1 MKLYTEC
8 FWDDWDRI
16 VDIYV
21 EKNERFPEYINDETT
36 YKIVVIEK
44 GSAGLKIK
52 GKDYVAKAPAIIL
65 LSNKDKA
72 DIKIM
77 EKIKAD
83 IVFFNPKAV
92 RDEFSF
98 DRIDAHDFDDQF
110 GTIIYQDY
118 VMILPFTDAEITKPV
133 IPISLNSLER
143 VKNII
148 GSLDAQLKGQK
159 DGFWPCR
166 SRSFLMELL
175 YFINYSY
182 VIVSSG
188 DENDKNSELDVS
200 FSQIVEYLN
209 EHIGENINL
218 ERLTK
223 EFLINRNK
231 LNDIFVKESS
241 MTCMNYLLK
250 LRLDLAKVLLS
261 TTQIPIGEVSTR
273 VGFEDS
279 NYFAKVFKKHEGM
292 SPKTF
297 RNQ

>member
-21 EKNERFPEYINDETT
+21 EKNDRFPEYINDETT
-36 YKIVVIEK
+36 YKIVVVEK
-44 GSAGLKIK
+44 GTLSLKMD
-52 GKDYVAKAPAIIL
+52 GRDYVAKAPALIL

-72 DIKIM
+72 DFKIM
-77 EKIKAD
+77 EKIRAD
-83 IVFFNPKAV
+83 IVFFNPTAV

-98 DRIDAHDFDDQF
+98 ERIDAHDFDNKF

-118 VMILPFTDAEITKPV
+118 VMILPFTKAEIIKPV

-182 VIVSSG
+182 VIVSAG
-188 DENDKNSELDVS
+188 DDQEKNTETSVS
-200 FSQIVEYLN
+200 FSEIVEYLN
-209 EHIGENINL
+209 EHIGDSINL

-231 LNDIFVKESS
+231 LNDIFMKESS

-261 TTQIPIGEVSTR
+261 TTQIPIGEVSAR
-273 VGFEDS
+273 VGFDDQ

-292 SPKTF
+292 SPKAF

>member
-21 EKNERFPEYINDETT
+21 EKNDRFPEYINDETT
-36 YKIVVIEK
+36 YKIVVVEK
-44 GSAGLKIK
+44 GTLSLKMD
-52 GKDYVAKAPAIIL
+52 GRDYVAKAPALIL

-72 DIKIM
+72 DFKIM
-77 EKIKAD
+77 EKIRAD
-83 IVFFNPKAV
+83 IVFFNPTAV

-98 DRIDAHDFDDQF
+98 ERIDAHDFDNKF

-118 VMILPFTDAEITKPV
+118 VMILPFTNAEIIKPV

-182 VIVSSG
+182 VIVSAG
-188 DENDKNSELDVS
+188 DDQENNTETSVS
-200 FSQIVEYLN
+200 FSEIVEYLN
-209 EHIGENINL
+209 EHIGDSINL

-231 LNDIFVKESS
+231 LNDIFMKESS

-261 TTQIPIGEVSTR
+261 TTQIPIGEVSAR
-273 VGFEDS
+273 VGFDDQ

-292 SPKTF
+292 SPKAF

>member
-44 GSAGLKIK
+44 GSVGLKIK

-188 DENDKNSELDVS
+188 DENEKNSELDVS

-261 TTQIPIGEVSTR
+261 TTQIPIGEVSAR

>member
-21 EKNERFPEYINDETT
+21 EKNDRVPEYINDEKT
-36 YKIVVIEK
+36 YKIVVVEK
-44 GSAGLKIK
+44 GTFGLKIDK
-52 GKDYVAKAPAIIL
+52 RDYTVKAPAIIM
-65 LSNKDKA
+65 LSNKNKA
-72 DIKIM
+72 DFKIM

-83 IVFFNPKAV
+83 IVFFNPTAV
-92 RDEFSF
+92 RDEFSYE
-98 DRIDAHDFDDQF
+98 RIDAHDFDSQI
-110 GTIIYQDY
+110 GTIVYQDF
-118 VMILPFTDAEITKPV
+118 VMILPFTDADVTQPV

-143 VKNII
+143 VKSII
-148 GSLDAQLKGQK
+148 SSLDVQLKGQK

-188 DENDKNSELDVS
+188 DDKDSESDVT
-200 FSQIVEYLN
+200 FSKIVEYLN

-231 LNDIFVKESS
+231 LNDIFMNESS

-261 TTQIPIGEVSTR
+261 TTQIPIGEVSAR

-279 NYFAKVFKKHEGM
+279 NYFTKVFKKHEGM
-292 SPKTF
+292 SPKAF

>member
-21 EKNERFPEYINDETT
+21 EKNDRFPEYINDETT
-36 YKIVVIEK
+36 YKIVVVEK
-44 GSAGLKIK
+44 GTLSLKMD
-52 GKDYVAKAPAIIL
+52 GRDYVAKAPALIL

-72 DIKIM
+72 DFKIM
-77 EKIKAD
+77 EKIRAD
-83 IVFFNPKAV
+83 IVFFNPTAV

-98 DRIDAHDFDDQF
+98 ERIDAHDFDNKF

-118 VMILPFTDAEITKPV
+118 VMILPFTKAEIIKPV

-182 VIVSSG
+182 VIVSAG
-188 DENDKNSELDVS
+188 DDQENNTETSVS
-200 FSQIVEYLN
+200 FSEIVEYLN
-209 EHIGENINL
+209 EHIGDSINL

-231 LNDIFVKESS
+231 LNDIFMKESS

-261 TTQIPIGEVSTR
+261 TTQIPIGEVSAR
-273 VGFEDS
+273 VGFDDQ

-292 SPKTF
+292 SPKAF

>member
-21 EKNERFPEYINDETT
+21 EKNDRFPEYINDETT
-36 YKIVVIEK
+36 YKIVVVEK
-44 GSAGLKIK
+44 GTLSLKMD
-52 GKDYVAKAPAIIL
+52 GRDYVAKAPALIL

-72 DIKIM
+72 DFKIM
-77 EKIKAD
+77 EKIRAD
-83 IVFFNPKAV
+83 IVFFNPTAV

-98 DRIDAHDFDDQF
+98 ERIDAHDFDNKF

-118 VMILPFTDAEITKPV
+118 VMILPFTKAEIIKPV

-182 VIVSSG
+182 VIVSAG
-188 DENDKNSELDVS
+188 DDQENNTETSVS
-200 FSQIVEYLN
+200 FSEIVEYLN
-209 EHIGENINL
+209 EHIGDSINL

-231 LNDIFVKESS
+231 LNDIFMKESS
-241 MTCMNYLLK
+241 MTCMKYLLK

-261 TTQIPIGEVSTR
+261 TTQIPIGEVSAR
-273 VGFEDS
+273 VGFDDQ

-292 SPKTF
+292 SPKAF

>member
-21 EKNERFPEYINDETT
+21 EKNDRFPEYINDETT
-36 YKIVVIEK
+36 YKIVVVEK
-44 GSAGLKIK
+44 GTLSLKMD
-52 GKDYVAKAPAIIL
+52 GRDYVAKAPALIL

-72 DIKIM
+72 DFKIM
-77 EKIKAD
+77 EKIRAD
-83 IVFFNPKAV
+83 IVFFNPTAV

-98 DRIDAHDFDDQF
+98 ERIDAHDFDNKF

-118 VMILPFTDAEITKPV
+118 VMILPFTKAEIIKPV

-159 DGFWPCR
+159 DGFWPSR

-182 VIVSSG
+182 VIVSAG
-188 DENDKNSELDVS
+188 DDQENNTETSVS
-200 FSQIVEYLN
+200 FSEIVEYLN
-209 EHIGENINL
+209 EHIGDSINL

-231 LNDIFVKESS
+231 LNDIFMKESS

-261 TTQIPIGEVSTR
+261 TTQIPIGEVSAR
-273 VGFEDS
+273 VGFDDQ

-292 SPKTF
+292 SPKAF

>member
-21 EKNERFPEYINDETT
+21 EKNDIVPEYINDETT
-36 YKIVVIEK
+36 YKIVVVEK
-44 GSAGLKIK
+44 GTFGLKIDK
-52 GKDYVAKAPAIIL
+52 RDYTVKAPAIIM
-65 LSNKDKA
+65 LSNKNKA
-72 DIKIM
+72 DFKIM

-83 IVFFNPKAV
+83 IVFFNPTAV
-92 RDEFSF
+92 RDEFSYE
-98 DRIDAHDFDDQF
+98 RIDAHDFDSQI
-110 GTIIYQDY
+110 GTIVYQDF
-118 VMILPFTDAEITKPV
+118 VMILPFTDADVTQPV

-143 VKNII
+143 VKSII
-148 GSLDAQLKGQK
+148 NSLDAQLKGQK

-188 DENDKNSELDVS
+188 DDKDSESDVT
-200 FSQIVEYLN
+200 FSKMVEYLN

-231 LNDIFVKESS
+231 LNDIFMNESS

-261 TTQIPIGEVSTR
+261 TTQIPIGEVSAR

-279 NYFAKVFKKHEGM
+279 NYFTKVFKKHEGM
-292 SPKTF
+292 SPKSF

>member
-44 GSAGLKIK
+44 GSVGLKIK

-133 IPISLNSLER
+133 ILISLNSLER

-261 TTQIPIGEVSTR
+261 TTQIPIGEVSAR

>member
-21 EKNERFPEYINDETT
+21 EKNDRFPEYINDDTT
-36 YKIVVIEK
+36 YKIVAVEK
-44 GSAGLKIK
+44 GTLGLKIN
-52 GKDYVAKAPAIIL
+52 GRDYTVKAPAIIL

-72 DIKIM
+72 DYKIM

-92 RDEFSF
+92 RDEFSYE
-98 DRIDAHDFDDQF
+98 RIDAHDFDNQF

-118 VMILPFTDAEITKPV
+118 VMILPFTNADITKPV

-188 DENDKNSELDVS
+188 DDKDMDTETSVS
-200 FSQIVEYLN
+200 FSEIVEYLDAQNVMSKFYEYASSNGVKRTQKLSAPARRQIRNAVYGNIIYDALDMEDYISFIN
-209 EHIGENINL
+209 ETDPTIIKAIE
-218 ERLTK
+218 T
-223 EFLINRNK
+223 
-231 LNDIFVKESS
+231 
-241 MTCMNYLLK
+241 LK
-250 LRLDLAKVLLS
+250 
-261 TTQIPIGEVSTR
+261 
-273 VGFEDS
+273 
-279 NYFAKVFKKHEGM
+279 
-292 SPKTF
+292 
-297 RNQ
+297 

>member
-21 EKNERFPEYINDETT
+21 EKDDRFPEYINDDTT
-36 YKIVVIEK
+36 YKIVAVEK
-44 GSAGLKIK
+44 GTFGLKIN
-52 GKDYVAKAPAIIL
+52 GRDYSVKAPAIIL

-72 DIKIM
+72 DFKIM
-77 EKIKAD
+77 EKIKTD
-83 IVFFNPKAV
+83 IVFFNPQAV
-92 RDEFSF
+92 RDEFSHE
-98 DRIDAHDFDDQF
+98 RIEAHDFDNQY

-118 VMILPFTDAEITKPV
+118 VMILPFTNSDLTKPV

-188 DENDKNSELDVS
+188 DDKDKDTETSVS
-200 FSQIVEYLN
+200 FSEIVEYLN

-218 ERLTK
+218 DRLTK
-223 EFLINRNK
+223 TFLINRNK
-231 LNDIFVKESS
+231 LNDIFMKESS

-261 TTQIPIGEVSTR
+261 TTQIPIGEVSAR
-273 VGFEDS
+273 VGFGDQ
-279 NYFAKVFKKHEGM
+279 NYFTKVFKKHEGM
-292 SPKTF
+292 SPKAF
-297 RNQ
+297 RKQ

>member
-21 EKNERFPEYINDETT
+21 EKNDRFPEYINDETT
-36 YKIVVIEK
+36 YKIVVVEK
-44 GSAGLKIK
+44 GTLSLKMD
-52 GKDYVAKAPAIIL
+52 GRDYVAKAPALIL

-72 DIKIM
+72 DFKIM
-77 EKIKAD
+77 EKIRVD
-83 IVFFNPKAV
+83 IVFFNPTAV

-98 DRIDAHDFDDQF
+98 ERIDAHDFDNKF

-118 VMILPFTDAEITKPV
+118 VMILPFTKAEIIKPV

-182 VIVSSG
+182 VIVSAG
-188 DENDKNSELDVS
+188 DDQEKNTETSVS
-200 FSQIVEYLN
+200 FSEIVEYLN
-209 EHIGENINL
+209 EHIGDSINL

-231 LNDIFVKESS
+231 LNDIFMKESS

-261 TTQIPIGEVSTR
+261 TTQIPIGEVSAR
-273 VGFEDS
+273 VGFDDQ

-292 SPKTF
+292 SPKAF

>member
-21 EKNERFPEYINDETT
+21 EKSDRVPEYINDEKT
-36 YKIVVIEK
+36 YKIVVVEK
-44 GSAGLKIK
+44 GTFGLKIDK
-52 GKDYVAKAPAIIL
+52 RDYTVKAPAIIM
-65 LSNKDKA
+65 LSNKNKA
-72 DIKIM
+72 DFKIM

-83 IVFFNPKAV
+83 IVFFNPTAV
-92 RDEFSF
+92 RDEFSYE
-98 DRIDAHDFDDQF
+98 RIDAHDFDSQI
-110 GTIIYQDY
+110 GTIVYQDF
-118 VMILPFTDAEITKPV
+118 VMILPFTDADVTQPV

-143 VKNII
+143 VKSII
-148 GSLDAQLKGQK
+148 
-159 DGFWPCR
+159 R

-188 DENDKNSELDVS
+188 DDKDSESDVT
-200 FSQIVEYLN
+200 FSKIVEYLN

-231 LNDIFVKESS
+231 LNDIFMNESS

-261 TTQIPIGEVSTR
+261 TTQIPIGEVSAR

-279 NYFAKVFKKHEGM
+279 NYFTKVFKKHEGM
-292 SPKTF
+292 SPKAF

>member
-21 EKNERFPEYINDETT
+21 EKSDRVPEYINDEKT
-36 YKIVVIEK
+36 YKIVVVEK
-44 GSAGLKIK
+44 GTFGLKIDK
-52 GKDYVAKAPAIIL
+52 RDYTVKAPAIIM
-65 LSNKDKA
+65 LSNKNKA
-72 DIKIM
+72 DFKIM

-83 IVFFNPKAV
+83 IVFFNPTAV
-92 RDEFSF
+92 RDEFSYE
-98 DRIDAHDFDDQF
+98 RIDAHDFDSQI
-110 GTIIYQDY
+110 GTIVYQDF
-118 VMILPFTDAEITKPV
+118 VMILPFTDADVTQPD

-143 VKNII
+143 VKSII
-148 GSLDAQLKGQK
+148 SSLDVQLKGQK

-188 DENDKNSELDVS
+188 DDKDSESDVT
-200 FSQIVEYLN
+200 FSKIVEYLN

-231 LNDIFVKESS
+231 LNDIFMNESS

-261 TTQIPIGEVSTR
+261 TTQIPIGEVSAR

-279 NYFAKVFKKHEGM
+279 NYFTKVFKKHEGM
-292 SPKTF
+292 SPKAF

>member
-21 EKNERFPEYINDETT
+21 EKNDRFPEYINDETT
-36 YKIVVIEK
+36 YKIVVVEK
-44 GSAGLKIK
+44 GTLSLKMD
-52 GKDYVAKAPAIIL
+52 GRDYVAKAPALIL

-72 DIKIM
+72 DFKIM
-77 EKIKAD
+77 EKIRAD
-83 IVFFNPKAV
+83 IVFFNPTAV

-98 DRIDAHDFDDQF
+98 ERIDAHDFDNKF

-118 VMILPFTDAEITKPV
+118 VMILPFTKAEIIKPV

-182 VIVSSG
+182 VIVSAG
-188 DENDKNSELDVS
+188 DDQENNTETSVS
-200 FSQIVEYLN
+200 FSEIVEYLN
-209 EHIGENINL
+209 EHIGDSINL

-231 LNDIFVKESS
+231 LNDIFMQESS

-261 TTQIPIGEVSTR
+261 TTQIPIGEVSAR
-273 VGFEDS
+273 VGFDDQ

-292 SPKTF
+292 SPKAF